1 MMYTPVL
8 YTFAII
14 SFVHLIFTESLPC
27 TRQWSRPLI
36 LLELVIH
43 GEGWGRRVAVV
54 RTWRGRQTNPT
65 RKNIHVM
72 QSLLTGYKPQ
82 TLRCLSECRCR
93 VCWERRKNTWPGRPS
108 ACPPARLPAHV
119 VRSDPPQCWRV
130 LLPRLS
136 LGLSTRNFPDP
147 AGVLPSPFHPSQG
160 IGIQGANVAVC
171 SSLWGSSMERVS
183 GSFSPE

>member
-1 MMYTPVL
+1 MSTSENIKKKKKGFIYLISMMYTPVL

-36 LLELVIH
+36 LLELVTH

-54 RTWRGRQTNPT
+54 RTWWGRQTNPT

-93 VCWERRKNTWPGRPS
+93 VCWERRKNTWPGWLSPCP
-108 ACPPARLPAHV
+108 ACPPARPRRALRPTAVLAGPA
-119 VRSDPPQCWRV
+119 SPP
-130 LLPRLS
+130 
-136 LGLSTRNFPDP
+136 
-147 AGVLPSPFHPSQG
+147 
-160 IGIQGANVAVC
+160 
-171 SSLWGSSMERVS
+171 
-183 GSFSPE
+183 